1 MPIYEYECV
10 NCSKKFEV
18 RRGFHDEE
26 GAFCPDCEGE
36 GKRMFSPVTVIYKG
50 SGFYTTDYGRGN
62 SGPRKRDNG
71 AEAES
76 KPVEAK
82 ETKKE
87 MPKTEAKS
95 DSSKAGADSKPE
107 SE

>member
-1 MPIYEYECV
+1 MPIYEYECAE
-10 NCSKKFEV
+10 CSKKFEV

-26 GAFCPDCEGE
+26 DVFCPDCEGE

-62 SGPRKRDNG
+62 STPSKRDDG
-71 AEAES
+71 SEAES
-76 KPVEAK
+76 PPVVAK

-87 MPKTEAKS
+87 EPKAEFKT
-95 DSSKAGADSKPE
+95 DSSKTGTDSGSDSK
-107 SE
+107 